1 MFAFDLLIAFALMA
15 LLFLRQV
22 AILKKPNKINYTPL
36 ILAIGTIAA
45 LIHFIIHPDPSDAI
59 LLVRE
64 SALPFLV
71 ALILYTIMNILNQTK
86 ESENAK
92 LHDAFI
98 KVLVEEIA
106 QLKKFI
112 LDLETRMTEFAQE
125 DRVIQ
130 QETRQKFKED
140 IKILDVIEKNQQLYM
155 KQFDEL
161 FTHFSEV
168 QMPELDSVV
177 HKHIDILRIA
187 EQDHYNKL
195 TQLLQKAVESR
206 DYISDDLESMH
217 EKIESIKS
225 LSDDV
230 AKAIVEKTVSKLK
243 LLTQEVEGEMLSLK
257 LHTEGVKTVLLEDE
271 NVLGNIRTQSEMV
284 MKQMLLSSNKMKE
297 FEKQNEHIMQI
308 YNSVKELAMEMES
321 IKADYI
327 KSQAYLTL
335 ISQELAESK
344 DENLEEMKHK
354 IDEVNNALSQKIEA
368 SLEKLYKH
376 YHIANENITQSVEL
390 LTKKAKMYKG
400 YTEFDEK

>member
-1 MFAFDLLIAFALMA
+1 MFAPDLLIAFGFMA

-22 AILKKPNKINYTPL
+22 AILKKPNKINYAPL

-125 DRVIQ
+125 DRAIQ

-168 QMPELDSVV
+168 QIPELDSVV
-177 HKHIDILRIA
+177 HKHIDLLRIA

-206 DYISDDLESMH
+206 GDISDDLDDLR

-230 AKAIVEKTVSKLK
+230 AKAIVEKTVSRLK

-271 NVLGNIRTQSEMV
+271 NVLANIRTQSEMV

-308 YNSVKELAMEMES
+308 YDSVKELAIEMES

-327 KSQAYLTL
+327 KSQAYLTQL
-335 ISQELAESK
+335 SQELAESK
-344 DENLEEMKHK
+344 DENLEAMKHK
-354 IDEVNNALSQKIEA
+354 IDEVNNALSQKIDA
-368 SLEKLYKH
+368 SLEKLYEH
-376 YHIANENITQSVEL
+376 YHTANENITQSVQL
-390 LTKKAKMYKG
+390 LTKKAKMQKG

>member
-1 MFAFDLLIAFALMA
+1 MFAPDLLIAFGFMA

-22 AILKKPNKINYTPL
+22 AILKKPNKINYAPL

-125 DRVIQ
+125 DRAIQ

-177 HKHIDILRIA
+177 HKHIDLLRIA

-195 TQLLQKAVESR
+195 TQLLQKAVEGR
-206 DYISDDLESMH
+206 GDISDDLDDLR

-230 AKAIVEKTVSKLK
+230 AKAIVEKTVSRLK

-271 NVLGNIRTQSEMV
+271 NILANIRTQSEIV

-308 YNSVKELAMEMES
+308 YDSVKELAIEMES

-327 KSQAYLTL
+327 KSQAYLTQL
-335 ISQELAESK
+335 SQELAESK
-344 DENLEEMKHK
+344 DENLEAMKHK
-354 IDEVNNALSQKIEA
+354 IDEVNNALSQKIDV
-368 SLEKLYKH
+368 SLEKLYEH
-376 YHIANENITQSVEL
+376 YHTANENITQSV
-390 LTKKAKMYKG
+390 
-400 YTEFDEK
+400 